1 MTRRVAAAHESGGE
15 PARPLKTRLISRVG
29 GDLLTALM
37 RTTRFERSGT
47 EHYDAWIGSGRTAI
61 YVLWH
66 GRLLPCS
73 WCHRHQGL
81 ATLISR
87 HRDGDHISGV
97 VERWGFHAVRG
108 SSSRG
113 GAAALRQMVR
123 LLRSGVPLAVTPD
136 GPRGPRQK
144 MKTGPLFA
152 AQRAG
157 VPLIPVT
164 AGTDSAWWFEG
175 WDRFLVPRPFAH
187 IRLAYGEPLFV
198 PEAADEVEVERLAG
212 ELEVR
217 LNVLTERVEAG
228 G

>member
-1 MTRRVAAAHESGGE
+1 MSAAGGRAE
-15 PARPLKTRLISRVG
+15 GSPPRGARLVSRVG
-29 GDLLTALM
+29 GALLNAVM

-47 EHYDAWIGSGRTAI
+47 EHYDAWIGSGRPAI

-73 WCHRHQGL
+73 YCHRHQGL

-87 HRDGDHISGV
+87 HRDGDYIAGV
-97 VERWGFHAVRG
+97 VERWGFRVVRG

-113 GAAALRQMVR
+113 GAAALLQMVR
-123 LLRSGVPLAVTPD
+123 LLKAGVPLAVTPD

-164 AGTDSAWWFEG
+164 AGTDNAWWFEG
-175 WDRFLVPRPFAH
+175 WDRFLVPRPFAR
-187 IRLAYGEPLFV
+187 IRLAYGAPLFV
-198 PEAADEVEVERLAG
+198 PPEADEAEVERLAS
-212 ELEVR
+212 ELEQR
-217 LNVLTERVEAG
+217 LDRLTEQVDADG
-228 G
+228 

>member
-1 MTRRVAAAHESGGE
+1 MNASGSAPAGRLAPLRTRVVSRLGG
-15 PARPLKTRLISRVG
+15 G
-29 GDLLTALM
+29 LLTGLM
-37 RTTRFERSGT
+37 RTTRYERTGT
-47 EHYDAWIGSGRTAI
+47 EHYDAWIGSGRPAI

-73 WCHRHQGL
+73 YYHRDHGL

-87 HRDGDHISGV
+87 HRDGDYIAGV
-97 VERWGFHAVRG
+97 VERWGFRLVRG

-113 GAAALRQMVR
+113 GAAALLQMVR
-123 LLRSGVPLAVTPD
+123 LLREGVPLAVTPD

-144 MKTGPLFA
+144 MKTGPLYA

-164 AGTDSAWWFEG
+164 AGSQSAWWVEG
-175 WDRFLVPRPFAH
+175 WDRFLIPRPFAR
-187 IRLAYGEPLFV
+187 IRMAYGEPMFV
-198 PEAADEVEVERLAG
+198 PADAREEEVGRLARSLEERLNA
-212 ELEVR
+212 
-217 LNVLTERVEAG
+217 LTAQVDAG

>member
-1 MTRRVAAAHESGGE
+1 MSGTASRGVTS
-15 PARPLKTRLISRVG
+15 PPLKVRAASRLG
-29 GDLLTALM
+29 GGMLTALM
-37 RTTRFERSGT
+37 RTTRVERSGT
-47 EHYDAWIGSGRTAI
+47 EHYDAWIGRGRTAI

-73 WCHRHQGL
+73 YYHRHQGL

-87 HRDGDHISGV
+87 HRDGDYIAGV
-97 VERWGFHAVRG
+97 VERWGFRVVRG

-113 GAAALRQMVR
+113 GAAAMLQMVR

-164 AGTDSAWWFEG
+164 AGTDRAWWFEG
-175 WDRFLVPRPFAH
+175 WDRFLVPQPFAR

-198 PEAADEVEVERLAG
+198 PEEAPPDEVERLAQV
-212 ELEVR
+212 LEER
-217 LNVLTERVEAG
+217 LDALTERVDADG
-228 G
+228 